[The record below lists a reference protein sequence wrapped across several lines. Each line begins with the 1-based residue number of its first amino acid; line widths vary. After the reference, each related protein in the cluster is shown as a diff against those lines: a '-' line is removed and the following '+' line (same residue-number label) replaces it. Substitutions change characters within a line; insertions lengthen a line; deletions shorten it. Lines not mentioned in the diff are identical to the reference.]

1 MNNSKYKERAVYL
14 DNAATTRMSD
24 EVKAAM
30 EPYLKENF
38 GNASTIYGYGETAKE
53 ALRNARET
61 IAETLEAKPSEIF
74 FTSGGSESDNWAV
87 KCIAGEYKHKGTH
100 IITSKIE
107 HHAILNSCAYLEQ
120 LGYEVTYLDVD
131 EYGLVSP
138 EAVFNA
144 IRDDTTL
151 ITIMFGNNEIGT
163 IEPILPIGRIAREK
177 GVLFHTDAVQAY
189 AQIPIS
195 VHCYP
200 VDLLSASAHKFHGP
214 KGTGFLYIREGVKI
228 PSFIHGGAQESGKR
242 AGTENIPGIVG
253 MAKAAEIAARGM
265 RRRIQ
270 RETMLRNYLLE
281 KVTHEISGVRIN
293 GHRTRHLPGNAN
305 FSIRGVDGASL
316 LILLD
321 EDGICASGG
330 SACNTGE
337 SRISYVIQELK
348 VPEEYAAGT
357 IRMTLSGDTTRADI
371 DAAVASLKQNVARLR
386 DEPCTP
392 G

>member
-293 GHRTRHLPGNAN
+293 GHRTRRLPGNAN

-337 SRISYVIQELK
+337 SRISYVIRELK

-386 DEPCTP
+386 DEPCAP
-392 G
+392 V